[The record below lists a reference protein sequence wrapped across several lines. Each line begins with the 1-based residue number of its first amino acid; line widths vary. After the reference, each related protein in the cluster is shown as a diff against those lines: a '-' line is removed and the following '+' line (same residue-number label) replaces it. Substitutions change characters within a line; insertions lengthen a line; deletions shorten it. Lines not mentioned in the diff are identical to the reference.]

1 MVVLQLRATVRM
13 SAGNVHM
20 QSIIVYMG
28 LKIVTIYLSFTFSS
42 ISRQLLKHLLEYV
55 MMQQPLKLNSLVI
68 NFR

>member
-1 MVVLQLRATVRM
+1 M
-13 SAGNVHM
+13 SAENLHM
-20 QSIIVYMG
+20 QSIIVCMG
-28 LKIVTIYLSFTFSS
+28 LNIVTIYLSFTFSS

>member
-1 MVVLQLRATVRM
+1 
-13 SAGNVHM
+13 M